1 MVTAVEHRGSF
12 GDPIRRT
19 VGSTWT
25 ERELRAITRAA
36 KFGSRARV
44 IRSLID
50 PAKLEG
56 LISETES
63 QQRRAAGN

>member
-1 MVTAVEHRGSF
+1 MVASVEHRGAF

-25 ERELRAITRAA
+25 ERELRAITKAA
-36 KFGSRARV
+36 KFGSRAKV

-50 PAKLEG
+50 HEKLAAM
-56 LISETES
+56 IHNTEA
-63 QQRRAAGN
+63 QTRQTPCN